1 MFRRYGP
8 RVTIVQRGARL
19 LPGEDP
25 EISAAVTD
33 GFNADGIDLLVDT
46 ECVAVRGRAGHVQ
59 VDCADGSTLTGSH
72 LLIAAGRVPNSDRLG
87 VEHLGLDLDLDLDGF
102 IPVDDGLHTTADDVW
117 VIGDLR
123 GGPMFTHTARDDADI
138 VYRSVF
144 KGATRSPMT
153 ATAATHSPLRRAL
166 QRRGFRSLFAA
177 QTISR
182 WGDTFN
188 SVALVILVYQLTGSG
203 VRVAGVVAFEIVPVV
218 LLGFVAG
225 SVVDRSS
232 RRRVMIGADLGRA
245 LVASGLVLFHE
256 ELAVVYLSA
265 FLLSAFSVFFNP
277 AAASALPDLVA
288 DDEIV
293 GANSA
298 VWSGAVISQIALAPM
313 AGALVALAGPGP
325 AFGINAVSFL
335 VSAALLRGLPIG
347 ARPARAATRHLSD
360 IAEGLRTI
368 TASRFLGTLAGV
380 QGLAALSAGATSA
393 LLVVLAEE
401 HLDIGAGKSVCC
413 SGRSASAPA
422 SDPWSRS
429 GSLSMCVDRPCCS
442 ARTCC
447 AASWTSCL
455 RRSRASGSPWERWR
469 STGSGP
475 ARATSPTTPCCR

>member
-1 MFRRYGP
+1 
-8 RVTIVQRGARL
+8 
-19 LPGEDP
+19 
-25 EISAAVTD
+25 
-33 GFNADGIDLLVDT
+33 
-46 ECVAVRGRAGHVQ
+46 
-59 VDCADGSTLTGSH
+59 
-72 LLIAAGRVPNSDRLG
+72 
-87 VEHLGLDLDLDLDGF
+87 
-102 IPVDDGLHTTADDVW
+102 
-117 VIGDLR
+117 
-123 GGPMFTHTARDDADI
+123 
-138 VYRSVF
+138 
-144 KGATRSPMT
+144 MT
-153 ATAATHSPLRRAL
+153 ATAATRSPLRRAL

-225 SVVDRSS
+225 AVVDRSS

-401 HLDIGAGKSVCC
+401 HLDIGAGKFGLLLGAIGV
-413 SGRSASAPA
+413 GAGLGPLVLQRFVVDVRRP
-422 SDPWSRS
+422 
-429 GSLSMCVDRPCCS
+429 SLLFGPYLLRGVVDLVLATVS
-442 ARTCC
+442 SFGVALGALALYGVGT
-447 AASWTSCL
+447 
-455 RRSRASGSPWERWR
+455 
-469 STGSGP
+469 STGNVTYNSVLQMTVPDRLRGRVFAFYDVVWQTGRLVSIGLGGVAADRYGITAVYWAGGVLLLAAGALGLNRAGTLSP
-475 ARATSPTTPCCR
+475 ATPEP

>member
-1 MFRRYGP
+1 
-8 RVTIVQRGARL
+8 
-19 LPGEDP
+19 
-25 EISAAVTD
+25 
-33 GFNADGIDLLVDT
+33 
-46 ECVAVRGRAGHVQ
+46 
-59 VDCADGSTLTGSH
+59 
-72 LLIAAGRVPNSDRLG
+72 
-87 VEHLGLDLDLDLDGF
+87 
-102 IPVDDGLHTTADDVW
+102 
-117 VIGDLR
+117 
-123 GGPMFTHTARDDADI
+123 
-138 VYRSVF
+138 
-144 KGATRSPMT
+144 MT
-153 ATAATHSPLRRAL
+153 ATATTRSPLRRAL

-225 SVVDRSS
+225 AVVDRSS

-245 LVASGLVLFHE
+245 LVATGLVLFHE

-277 AAASALPDLVA
+277 AAASAVPELVA

-298 VWSGAVISQIALAPM
+298 VWSGAVISQIALAPV

-360 IAEGLRTI
+360 IAEGLRAI

-401 HLDIGAGKSVCC
+401 HLDIGAAKFGLLIGAIGV
-413 SGRSASAPA
+413 GAGLGPLVLQRFVVDVRRP
-422 SDPWSRS
+422 
-429 GSLSMCVDRPCCS
+429 SLLFGPYLLRGVVDLVLATVS
-442 ARTCC
+442 SFGVALGALALYGVGT
-447 AASWTSCL
+447 
-455 RRSRASGSPWERWR
+455 
-469 STGSGP
+469 STGNVTYNSVLQMTVPDRLRGRVFAFYDVVWQTGRLVSIGLGGVAADRYGITAVYWAGGVLLLAAGALGLNRAGTLSP
-475 ARATSPTTPCCR
+475 ATPEP

>member
-1 MFRRYGP
+1 
-8 RVTIVQRGARL
+8 
-19 LPGEDP
+19 
-25 EISAAVTD
+25 
-33 GFNADGIDLLVDT
+33 
-46 ECVAVRGRAGHVQ
+46 
-59 VDCADGSTLTGSH
+59 
-72 LLIAAGRVPNSDRLG
+72 
-87 VEHLGLDLDLDLDGF
+87 
-102 IPVDDGLHTTADDVW
+102 
-117 VIGDLR
+117 
-123 GGPMFTHTARDDADI
+123 
-138 VYRSVF
+138 
-144 KGATRSPMT
+144 
-153 ATAATHSPLRRAL
+153 
-166 QRRGFRSLFAA
+166 A

-225 SVVDRSS
+225 AVVDRSS

-347 ARPARAATRHLSD
+347 ARPARAATKHLSD

-401 HLDIGAGKSVCC
+401 HLDIGAGKFGLLLGAIGV
-413 SGRSASAPA
+413 GAGLGPLVLQRFVVDVRRP
-422 SDPWSRS
+422 
-429 GSLSMCVDRPCCS
+429 SLLFGPYLLRGVVDLVLATVS
-442 ARTCC
+442 SFGVALGALALYGVGT
-447 AASWTSCL
+447 
-455 RRSRASGSPWERWR
+455 
-469 STGSGP
+469 STGNVTYNSVLQMTVPDRLRGRVFAFYDVVWQTGRLVSIGFGGVAADRYGITAVYWAGGVLLLAAGALGLNRAGTLSP
-475 ARATSPTTPCCR
+475 ATPEP